1 MKFFNNGT
9 IDIGIDLGTANTV
22 IIHDGK
28 IVVNQ
33 PSIIAYDISNNTM
46 VAVGNQAMMM
56 HEKTHAK
63 LKTIRPLKDGVIAD
77 FTAAE
82 MMIKSMVKLVPNIHK
97 ISFSRSFRMAICIP
111 CSITEVE
118 KRAVKDSAVHA
129 GAVEVY
135 TIFEPL
141 AAALGIGLDIES
153 SSGFLIVDIGG
164 GTTEIALISLSGIV
178 TENSI
183 RIGGDAF
190 NMDIINY
197 LRKNYNVLIGEKTA
211 EIIKIRVGAA
221 TSELEDK
228 IDDFD
233 IAGKDLLTGIPKMIR
248 LSYSEIAFALDKS
261 IIKIEEAILKSLENS
276 PPELSSDLYQNGI
289 YLSGGGAL
297 LRGLGKRISEKTKL
311 KVTIAEDP
319 LTAVVRGTGIALSDV
334 KKYKNILTN

>member
-9 IDIGIDLGTANTV
+9 IDIGIDLGTANTL

-33 PSIIAYDISNNTM
+33 PSIIAYDVITNT
-46 VAVGNQAMMM
+46 VIAIGSQAMLM
-56 HEKTHAK
+56 HEKTHAN

-82 MMIKSMVKLVPNIHK
+82 MMIKSMVKLVPRNNR
-97 ISFSRSFRMAICIP
+97 ISFSKSFRMVICIP
-111 CSITEVE
+111 SSITEVE
-118 KRAVKDSAVHA
+118 KRAVKDSALHA

-135 TIFEPL
+135 TIYEPL
-141 AAALGIGLDIES
+141 AAALGIGLDIDS

-164 GTTEIALISLSGIV
+164 GTTEIALIALSGIV

-197 LRKNYNVLIGEKTA
+197 LKKNYNILIGEKTA
-211 EIIKIRVGAA
+211 ETIKIMVGSAV
-221 TSELEDK
+221 TDLDEK
-228 IDDFD
+228 IEEFNV
-233 IAGKDLLTGIPKMIR
+233 AGKDMLTGIPKLIR
-248 LSYSEIAFALDKS
+248 LNYSEIAFALDKS
-261 IIKIEEAILKSLENS
+261 ITKIEEAILKSLENS
-276 PPELSSDLYQNGI
+276 PPELSSDLYVNGI
-289 YLSGGGAL
+289 FISGGGAL
-297 LRGLGKRISEKTKL
+297 LRGLGKRIGEKTKL
-311 KVTIAEDP
+311 KVTIANDP

-334 KKYKNILTN
+334 KKYKSVLMN